1 MPLIN
6 NISPMINAASR
17 VNMMQQVTVDDL
29 AQLDSSR
36 IDFKNYD
43 FGDVSYTYIRENE
56 YARPDI
62 LSLRVFG
69 TPNYWWFIMWFNGF
83 GDPWHDMMPDTLV
96 KVPQLSRVENAIKKY
111 KTYV

>member
-6 NISPMINAASR
+6 NISLMINAASR

-43 FGDVSYTYIRENE
+43 FGDVSYTYIKENE
-56 YARPDI
+56 
-62 LSLRVFG
+62 S
-69 TPNYWWFIMWFNGF
+69 
-83 GDPWHDMMPDTLV
+83 
-96 KVPQLSRVENAIKKY
+96 
-111 KTYV
+111 

>member
-1 MPLIN
+1 
-6 NISPMINAASR
+6 MINAASR

-69 TPNYWWFIMWFNGF
+69 TPNYWWFFMWFNGF